1 MAEEDIYKVDVH
13 LEAPSGNASFGVYY
27 RETVDRDGASN
38 DTETLAD
45 AFDNDVSTD
54 IINVLPTDWKY
65 PSFVVN
71 KVYNDPIEKFLFNN
85 AIQAGDISGPSLPA
99 NNAAV
104 FTLHQSTFSPKSDG
118 RIFIPGVA
126 EVVTAV
132 GVLTS
137 AHLTGVLAALADSL
151 LAGLVQV
158 SAGAG
163 RWELGVISAKVRDV
177 ALPAKDWD
185 ASFAPVTSITRNPI
199 IGTQRRR
206 QTKVRG
212 RSI

>member
-1 MAEEDIYKVDVH
+1 MAEDDLYKVDVQ

-27 RETVDRDGASN
+27 HETVDRDGASN

-45 AFDNDVSTD
+45 AFDADVSTA

-65 PSFVVN
+65 PSFIVS
-71 KVYNDPIEKFLFNN
+71 KVYNDPVEKFLFNN
-85 AIQAGDISGPSLPA
+85 AIQVGDVSGPSLPA

-104 FTLHQSTFSPKSDG
+104 MTLHQSTFSPKSDG

-126 EVVTAV
+126 EVVTNV
-132 GVLTS
+132 GVLT
-137 AHLTGVLAALADSL
+137 AGHLNGVLLALADAL
-151 LAGLVQV
+151 IGGLTQV

-185 ASFAPVTSITRNPI
+185 AAFAPVTSITRNPI